1 MKLKNKYN
9 FIAYKKF
16 KIKSNQKNKDE
27 IRKIKKNKRGWNLKI
42 IVISCLIQNEKNSN
56 QKDRYHMWMRNKL

>member
-27 IRKIKKNKRGWNLKI
+27 IRKIKKIKGGEI
-42 IVISCLIQNEKNSN
+42 EK
-56 QKDRYHMWMRNKL
+56 